1 MSVTR
6 QRQLRA
12 LVVDDEENIT
22 YLVASALRN
31 QGFAVETAS
40 TGTNALTTARSY
52 NPHVIVLDVMLPD
65 IDGYS
70 VVRKLRESG
79 STTPVLFLSAR
90 GETQDRVRGLTA
102 GGDDYIVKPFA
113 LEELIARIQAQVRRA
128 GLTSGN
134 QLLEVSDLVMD
145 TEAHRV
151 WRADVEIHLS
161 GTEFT
166 LLRFLMVNSGRV
178 MTRAQILDHVW
189 NYDFGGD
196 SSIIETYISSLP
208 VGVKQFARDVR
219 GHWGIENSCH
229 WSLDMN
235 FREDESR
242 IREPAIRENFS
253 WMSRFLLS
261 LLKQH
266 PSKNTVIGRRRACG
280 WDDNFLLEVLVGST
294 T

>member
-196 SSIIETYISSLP
+196 SSIIETYISNIRKKVESGQP
-208 VGVKQFARDVR
+208 RMIHTVR
-219 GHWGIENSCH
+219 G
-229 WSLDMN
+229 
-235 FREDESR
+235 
-242 IREPAIRENFS
+242 
-253 WMSRFLLS
+253 
-261 LLKQH
+261 
-266 PSKNTVIGRRRACG
+266 
-280 WDDNFLLEVLVGST
+280 VGYSVRPVE
-294 T
+294 